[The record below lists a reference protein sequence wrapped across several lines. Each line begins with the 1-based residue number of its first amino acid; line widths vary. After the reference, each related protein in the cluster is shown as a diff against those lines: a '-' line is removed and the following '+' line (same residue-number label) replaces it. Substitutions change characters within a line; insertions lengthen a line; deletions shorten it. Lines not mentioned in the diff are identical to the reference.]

1 MALSRQE
8 QDDLIEQ
15 HLSLV
20 GYQVSEVIRRVPA
33 HVQRDELAAAGSLA
47 LVQAAR
53 AFDPELGVPFAR
65 YAATRIRGAIVDELR
80 SMDWATRG
88 IRRRARRL
96 DELTEKLTGQ
106 LGRAP
111 EPEEI
116 AQAMGVAIHEIKGI
130 RDDAGRRLVSLD
142 DDDSGAAA
150 TVSDDRMTPE
160 ERVVVTERL
169 RYLTAGVGE
178 LPEKL
183 RAVVQG
189 IFFEERPVVEIAA
202 ELGVTQSRVS
212 QLRTQALEMLREAMN
227 SALDPDLAPAP
238 SPAPGVA
245 EKRRLAYY
253 AAVADRASAM
263 SAQVAAGVAE
273 PSKVTEAV

>member
-1 MALSRQE
+1 MAPSRQE

-20 GYQVSEVIRRVPA
+20 GYHVSEVIRRVPA

-53 AFDPELGVPFAR
+53 AYDPDLGVPFAR

-96 DELTEKLTGQ
+96 TELTEQLTGQ

-111 EPEEI
+111 EPAEI
-116 AQAMGVAIHEIKGI
+116 AQVMGVEVHEVKGI

-142 DDDSGAAA
+142 DDSSGAAA

-160 ERVVVTERL
+160 DRVVVTERL

-183 RAVVQG
+183 RAVIEG

-202 ELGVTQSRVS
+202 ELGVSQSRIS
-212 QLRTQALEMLREAMN
+212 QLRTQALEMLRDAMN
-227 SALDPDLAPAP
+227 SALDPDLAPVP

-253 AAVADRASAM
+253 AAVAERASAM
-263 SAQVAAGVAE
+263 SAQVAAGVGE
-273 PSKVTEAV
+273 RVTEAV

>member
-1 MALSRQE
+1 MAPSRQE

-20 GYQVSEVIRRVPA
+20 GYHVSEVLRRVPA
-33 HVQRDELAAAGSLA
+33 HVQRAELAAAGSLA
-47 LVQAAR
+47 VVQAAR
-53 AFDPELGVPFAR
+53 AYAPDLGVPFAR

-96 DELTEKLTGQ
+96 TELTEQLTGQ

-111 EPEEI
+111 EPAEV
-116 AQAMGVAIHEIKGI
+116 AQAMGVEVHEVKGI
-130 RDDAGRRLVSLD
+130 KDDAGRRLVSLD
-142 DDDSGAAA
+142 DDASGAAA

-160 ERVVVTERL
+160 DRVVVTERL

-183 RAVVQG
+183 RAVIEG

-202 ELGVTQSRVS
+202 ELGVSQSRIS
-212 QLRTQALEMLREAMN
+212 QLRTQALEMLRDAMN
-227 SALDPDLAPAP
+227 SALDPDLAPVP
-238 SPAPGVA
+238 SPTPGVA

-253 AAVADRASAM
+253 AAVAERASAM
-263 SAQVAAGVAE
+263 SAHVAAGVGE
-273 PSKVTEAV
+273 RVTEAV